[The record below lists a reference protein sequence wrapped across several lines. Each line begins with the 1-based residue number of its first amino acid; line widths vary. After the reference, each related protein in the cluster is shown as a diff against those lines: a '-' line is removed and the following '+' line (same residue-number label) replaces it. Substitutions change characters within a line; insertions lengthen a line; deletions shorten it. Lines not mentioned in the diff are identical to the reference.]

1 MEKFYELYFE
11 RDKLSTGEDQDDDDG
26 NDEEDVIN
34 TIPFLSEDGQ
44 TCSRYIRILAETCQ
58 AKSLKQSVI
67 E

>member
-34 TIPFLSEDGQ
+34 TIPFS
-44 TCSRYIRILAETCQ
+44 TR
-58 AKSLKQSVI
+58 
-67 E
+67 